1 MFFSELHA
9 IYIEASLEIMI
20 ASYFT
25 IVVGETS
32 PLGEGLS
39 FILAAFSAF
48 VYLIL
53 LPIQFF
59 IVWIHAM
66 GLIEISEGK
75 L

>member
-32 PLGEGLS
+32 PLGDTLS
-39 FILAAFSAF
+39 FVLAVFSAF
-48 VYLIL
+48 VFLIL

-59 IVWIHAM
+59 IIWIHAM
-66 GLIEISEGK
+66 GLIEIGEEK